1 MLSSGDDGV
10 CVIKRVKK
18 KVEKE
23 RMNVF
28 VTMPD
33 MVPCTQSPANMC
45 QRNE

>member
-1 MLSSGDDGV
+1 MFSSGDDGI
-10 CVIKRVKK
+10 CVIKGVKK

-23 RMNVF
+23 RMNMF
-28 VTMPD
+28 VTVPN